1 MSYIWDNNTIMLC
14 LSYLIG
20 GGRFE
25 AVGADKFELGDPLG
39 GGFAGVGDDV
49 SDLAVGEVV
58 ACGEFLGGDG
68 AVRGVFGG
76 GGGPGLEDFTVAWG
90 EGGEGL

>member
-1 MSYIWDNNTIMLC
+1 MLC
-14 LSYLIG
+14 LFYLIG
-20 GGRFE
+20 GGLFE
-25 AVGADKFELGDPLG
+25 AVGAGEVEFGDPLR

-76 GGGPGLEDFTVAWG
+76 GGGPGLEDFTVARG
-90 EGGEGL
+90 EGGEGV